1 MGDGSEARFSG
12 EVVVVS
18 CGALNSALLL
28 LRSANDQHPNGLAN
42 GSDQV
47 GRNYMRHNNMALMAI
62 SREPNP
68 TRFQKT
74 LALNEW
80 YLKGD
85 GWEYPFGGI
94 QMLGKSDGIQL
105 RAMAPRRVKWGAK
118 LTPES
123 SLDEIA
129 LHGVDFWLSAED
141 LPLPDNRLTID
152 DDGTPRLALADE
164 NNMEPLK
171 RLRKKFESM
180 LSELGFEEGTHRRNV
195 YLHEGMA
202 ISATAHQ
209 SGTTRFGTDPA
220 SSVLDLDCK
229 AHELDNLYVVDS
241 SFFVS
246 IGAVNPTLTIIANA
260 LKVGEHLRQRLG

>member
-1 MGDGSEARFSG
+1 
-12 EVVVVS
+12 
-18 CGALNSALLL
+18 
-28 LRSANDQHPNGLAN
+28 
-42 GSDQV
+42 
-47 GRNYMRHNNMALMAI
+47 MAI

-85 GWEYPFGGI
+85 DWDYPFGGI

-118 LTPES
+118 LTPEA

-152 DDGTPRLALADE
+152 DDGTPRLTLADE

-180 LSELGFEEGTHRRNV
+180 LSDLGFEEGTHRRNV

-209 SGTTRFGTDPA
+209 SGTARFGTDPG

-260 LKVGEHLRQRLG
+260 LKVGEHLRERLA